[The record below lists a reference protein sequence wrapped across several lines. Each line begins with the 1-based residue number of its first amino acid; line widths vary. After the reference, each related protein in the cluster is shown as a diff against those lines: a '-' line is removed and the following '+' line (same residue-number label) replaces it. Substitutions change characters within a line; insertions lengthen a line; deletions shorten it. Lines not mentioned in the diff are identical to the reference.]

1 MMDKKSLIK
10 SLTLTVALSS
20 FSFLAHAETVFTV
33 AFEDKAQFPY
43 YMGNSSTVLA
53 DKPGATVELIKRLE
67 SKIPDLKV
75 VFQRCPVKRC
85 LNDLETGAI
94 DALFNLSFKESRLK
108 MGAYPWKDGSV
119 DTDRKLTTI
128 NYSFYKKKG
137 TDFDWDGK
145 NVSGTVAKIGAPTGY
160 SIVGDLTKMGL
171 TVSEAPTSESNFK
184 KLLAGRISAVALQD
198 IKGDIL
204 VKDPEFSSI
213 VKVETPIKVKPYY
226 LVISNQFKD
235 KNTEMA
241 ENIWSTLAELKE
253 QEFDKISEKY
263 YN

>member
-1 MMDKKSLIK
+1 MSTKSLIK
-10 SLTLTVALSS
+10 SLTFTIAFSS
-20 FSFLAHAETVFTV
+20 LSFLAHAETIFTV
-33 AFEDKAQFPY
+33 SFEDKPQFPY

-53 DKPGATVELIKRLE
+53 DKPGATVELIKLLE

-85 LNDLETGAI
+85 LNDLETGAV

-108 MGAYPWKDGSV
+108 IGAYPWKNGSV

-137 TDFDWDGK
+137 TDFNWDGK
-145 NVSGTVAKIGAPTGY
+145 NVSGTVKTIGAPAGY
-160 SIVGDLTKMGL
+160 SIVGDLQKIGL
-171 TVSEAPTSESNFK
+171 TVAEATSTERNMK
-184 KLLAGRISAVALQD
+184 KLAAGRVSAVTTLD
-198 IKGDIL
+198 NKGDI
-204 VKDPEFSSI
+204 VIKKPNFSNI
-213 VKVETPIKVKPYY
+213 EKVQPPFKAKPYY

-235 KNTEMA
+235 KNSAMA
-241 ENIWSTLAELKE
+241 ENIWNTLAELRA

>member
-1 MMDKKSLIK
+1 MDKKSLIK

-85 LNDLETGAI
+85 LNDLETGAV

-119 DTDRKLTTI
+119 DIDRKLTTI
-128 NYSFYKKKG
+128 KYSFYKKKG

-145 NVSGTVAKIGAPTGY
+145 NVSGTVKKIGAPAGY
-160 SIVGDLTKMGL
+160 SIVGDLEKMGL
-171 TVSEAPTSESNFK
+171 TVSEASSTERNMK
-184 KLLAGRISAVALQD
+184 KLAAGRVSAVALQD
-198 IKGDIL
+198 TKGDIII
-204 VKDPEFSSI
+204 KEPKFSGI
-213 VKVETPIKVKPYY
+213 EKVETPIKAKPYY
-226 LVISNQFKD
+226 LVISNQFKAKD
-235 KNTEMA
+235 AAMA
-241 ENIWSTLAELKE
+241 DNIWTTLAELNK